1 MRWKR
6 SEREPQGRC
15 YFGMSRA
22 DITPPP
28 GIYHR
33 MWGAAKHERATGVH
47 RPLFATVAVFGASE
61 ERGVEQVLVALD
73 HCVMGAVELNALV
86 EAVVEEAGLGCGSVN
101 VVFSHTHAAGLM
113 GLDRRELPGGELIPD
128 YLARLGRE
136 CGRLARE
143 AMERA
148 VPAWVVQGT
157 GRCSLARYRDYFDEV
172 EGVPVVGYVPGVES
186 DDTLVVAR
194 FSDANGRALATVVN
208 YACHPT
214 TLAWENTLISPDF
227 VGAMREVVEEETGV
241 PCLFLQGASGEL
253 GPRVGFVGDAAVAD
267 RNGRVL
273 GYAALSVLLGL
284 GPAGSQ
290 FAYVG
295 PVVSGATLG
304 SWEHR
309 PLGAE
314 EMGAV
319 GRWRR
324 ERWSELLRYRADLGT
339 VSEVEQERAELI
351 ARESGAREE
360 GRLVEAGEFRALAE
374 RKTRMLHRLAQL
386 PTGESF
392 PLDVAFFEMGDLVW
406 VVVQGESYSL
416 LQREL
421 RARFPERSIV
431 VASIAGDWGASYLL
445 PRELYGSGIY
455 QETIAAVEAGSL
467 ERLIEAISAR
477 LKS

>member
-1 MRWKR
+1 
-6 SEREPQGRC
+6 
-15 YFGMSRA
+15 
-22 DITPPP
+22 
-28 GIYHR
+28 
-33 MWGAAKHERATGVH
+33 
-47 RPLFATVAVFGASE
+47 
-61 ERGVEQVLVALD
+61 
-73 HCVMGAVELNALV
+73 
-86 EAVVEEAGLGCGSVN
+86 
-101 VVFSHTHAAGLM
+101 
-113 GLDRRELPGGELIPD
+113 
-128 YLARLGRE
+128 
-136 CGRLARE
+136 
-143 AMERA
+143 
-148 VPAWVVQGT
+148 
-157 GRCSLARYRDYFDEV
+157 
-172 EGVPVVGYVPGVES
+172 
-186 DDTLVVAR
+186 
-194 FSDANGRALATVVN
+194 
-208 YACHPT
+208 
-214 TLAWENTLISPDF
+214 
-227 VGAMREVVEEETGV
+227 
-241 PCLFLQGASGEL
+241 
-253 GPRVGFVGDAAVAD
+253 
-267 RNGRVL
+267 L